1 MVNRLKAQLPTSARQ
16 TSSVPDSSAQDRAPL
31 STLGKAL
38 QQVLEVLLNKPSY
51 IHKVTDVLGPDQFSD
66 TPVGPIAKEI
76 FKWAADSDQPQLAQL
91 LSDCADLDQADLIT
105 SLAQEGAQKDNLREN
120 LGGAL
125 DYINTHRRNLELQ
138 QTAESLRNAQDD
150 LSDQQIKGMLEQVQS
165 QLRQQNQRNPGVH
178 A

>member
-16 TSSVPDSSAQDRAPL
+16 RRSVSDSSAQAQAPL
-31 STLGKAL
+31 STLEKAL
-38 QQVLEVLLNKPSY
+38 GQVLEVLLNKPSC
-51 IHKVTDVLGPDQFSD
+51 IHKVTAVLGPDHFSD
-66 TPVGPIAKEI
+66 SPLGAAAKII

-91 LSDCADLDQADLIT
+91 LGDCTELEQADLIT
-105 SLAQEGAQKDNLREN
+105 SLAQEGAQKDNLQDN
-120 LGGAL
+120 LSGAL
-125 DYINTHRRNLELQ
+125 DYINTHRQNRELQ

-150 LSDQQIKGMLEQVQS
+150 LSEQQIKGMLEQVQS